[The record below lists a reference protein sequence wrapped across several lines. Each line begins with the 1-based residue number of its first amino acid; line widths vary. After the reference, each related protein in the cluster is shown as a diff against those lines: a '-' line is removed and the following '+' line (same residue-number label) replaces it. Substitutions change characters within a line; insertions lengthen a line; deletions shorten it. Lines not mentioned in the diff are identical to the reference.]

1 MSGAPPHDF
10 AARRERVL
18 DMLGPRGA
26 LVLPATPEIVIG
38 RDTDLPY
45 VPDANLYYLTGCV
58 QPETVAVFAP
68 DAAGGPFL
76 LFARDR
82 DEERERWT
90 GPRASPR
97 ELAERLGADA
107 AFPIGELRDRLPRL
121 LAGCDTVHF
130 PLGWGRDQVERIVL
144 DVLVVGRRAR
154 QRTGRGP
161 RALVDP
167 GALLDP
173 LRLVKDDAELAR
185 IREAARVT
193 VESFREAAADARPG
207 NGEWQVQSA
216 IEHGFR
222 RRGATRPAFPSI
234 VAAGI
239 HGTVLHY
246 TTNDAHLHAGDL
258 LLVDAGATVDHY
270 SADVSRT
277 WSIDRA
283 PSESQREAHAVV
295 LRAHAAAID
304 AIRPGVTEA
313 EVHRAALAE
322 LLDGMRQLG
331 LIHEPVDAVLAAEDE
346 RLRARPSESEL
357 PAGKRPER
365 PAFARFFPHRVSHW
379 LGLEV
384 HDVGDY
390 AHDGESRRLEAGMVL
405 TVEPGLYVPPSEDA
419 PPSLHGLGIRVEDDV
434 VVTPDGAEVLTA
446 DLATGLQPD

>member
-1 MSGAPPHDF
+1 MSDAPPPDF
-10 AARRERVL
+10 AARRRRVL
-18 DMLGPRGA
+18 EALGARGA
-26 LVLPATPEIVIG
+26 LVLPATPEVVIG

-45 VPDANLYYLTGCV
+45 VPDPNLYYLTGCV

-68 DAAGGPFL
+68 DAHGGPFI
-76 LFARDR
+76 LFARER
-82 DEERERWT
+82 DDERERWT

-97 ELAERLGADA
+97 ELADRLGADA

-130 PLGWGRDQVERIVL
+130 PLGWGREAVERIVL
-144 DVLVVGRRAR
+144 DVLVGGRRAR

-167 GALLDP
+167 GVLLDP
-173 LRLVKDDAELAR
+173 MRLVKDAAEIAR

-193 VESFREAAADARPG
+193 VEAFREAAVDARPG
-207 NGEWQVQSA
+207 CGEWHVQSA

-222 RRGATRPAFPSI
+222 RRGASRPAFRSI
-234 VAAGI
+234 VAAGQNA
-239 HGTVLHY
+239 TVLHY
-246 TTNDAHLHAGDL
+246 TENDAPLRAGDL

-283 PSESQREAHAVV
+283 PTEAQRDAHAIV
-295 LRAHAAAID
+295 LRAHAAAIA
-304 AIRPGVTEA
+304 AIRPGATEA

-322 LLDGMRQLG
+322 LLDGMRHLG
-331 LIHEPVDAVLAAEDE
+331 LTHESVDAILAAEDE
-346 RLRARPSESEL
+346 RLRARPSESE
-357 PAGKRPER
+357 PPGGQRPER
-365 PAFARFFPHRVSHW
+365 PGFARFFPHRVSHW

-390 AHDGESRRLEAGMVL
+390 AHDGASRRLEAGMVL
-405 TVEPGLYVPPSEDA
+405 TVEPGLYVPPCDDA
-419 PPSLHGLGIRVEDDV
+419 PLSLHGLGIRVEDDV
-434 VVTPDGAEVLTA
+434 VVTGEGAEVLTA
-446 DLATGLQPD
+446 GLPTGLLPD